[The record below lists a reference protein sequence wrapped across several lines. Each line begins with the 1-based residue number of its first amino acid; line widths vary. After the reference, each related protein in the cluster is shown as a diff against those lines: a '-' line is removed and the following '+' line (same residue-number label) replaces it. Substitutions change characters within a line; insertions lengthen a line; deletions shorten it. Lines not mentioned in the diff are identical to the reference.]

1 MSGPQIFFLAPE
13 ALFRVRVDLTR
24 RPLDVFEE
32 ALLIREVHQG
42 HGVGIE
48 AIADRF
54 GKSQTWVRQRLD
66 LVTVLPD
73 DVQQRVLK
81 GRIPVHSA
89 LKVLVVMARSNPGEA
104 QKFAAAIDKA
114 RLSTRDI
121 ERLHRHYRQGT
132 ARLRREV
139 IENPLRVLET
149 ERVHEE
155 INRPVDELEPRERDL
170 VNGIESLERRL
181 DVLAAQLREIT
192 FGGAPPALVD
202 HLETAW
208 KRSQEAFGRLTL
220 NLQQAQ
226 HIENGGAHDRREK
239 PEGDARAAEG
249 GTGDPRHCPRP
260 SDSAEYGASDCD
272 IPLRLPHTIAS
283 IQADSSWPLP
293 RTSTTPSSTSPPRTS
308 STTSRLSRK
317 TAG

>member
-1 MSGPQIFFLAPE
+1 LIPWTQGEEREGRAGVLVRDSKHEADLSASLERVGQQVPVTVVVGSGPENWILVDGHRRVRALKRLGKDTIQAVVLEMSAPE

-42 HGVGIE
+42 HGIGIE

-54 GKSQTWVRQRLD
+54 GKSQTWVRQRMD

-121 ERLHRHYRQGT
+121 ERLHRLCFDQSR
-132 ARLRREV
+132 
-139 IENPLRVLET
+139 T
-149 ERVHEE
+149 ER
-155 INRPVDELEPRERDL
+155 
-170 VNGIESLERRL
+170 
-181 DVLAAQLREIT
+181 Q
-192 FGGAPPALVD
+192 
-202 HLETAW
+202 
-208 KRSQEAFGRLTL
+208 
-220 NLQQAQ
+220 
-226 HIENGGAHDRREK
+226 
-239 PEGDARAAEG
+239 
-249 GTGDPRHCPRP
+249 
-260 SDSAEYGASDCD
+260 
-272 IPLRLPHTIAS
+272 
-283 IQADSSWPLP
+283 
-293 RTSTTPSSTSPPRTS
+293 RT
-308 STTSRLSRK
+308 
-317 TAG
+317 